1 MLKEKVTVTI
11 CGKPYNLRTNDAA
24 ALRRQA
30 EESDRRITEYC
41 KLMPNNPAP
50 KEDACV
56 FTVLDLLGELDTA
69 SAERDALAKRNSE
82 MTAAAEKGARATE
95 ENQRL
100 TAEIKELRKDS
111 VALEALQKSFTELE
125 GKNAQLAVPSG
136 SEQSAPMK
144 TAMRN
149 PTWTPQTRR

>member
-82 MTAAAEKGARATE
+82 MTAAAEKNGA
-95 ENQRL
+95 
-100 TAEIKELRKDS
+100 S
-111 VALEALQKSFTELE
+111 
-125 GKNAQLAVPSG
+125 LAHIIHPG
-136 SEQSAPMK
+136 
-144 TAMRN
+144 N
-149 PTWTPQTRR
+149 PLYKC

>member
-82 MTAAAEKGARATE
+82 MTAAAENGR
-95 ENQRL
+95 QPDRGRL
-100 TAEIKELRKDS
+100 
-111 VALEALQKSFTELE
+111 
-125 GKNAQLAVPSG
+125 
-136 SEQSAPMK
+136 
-144 TAMRN
+144 
-149 PTWTPQTRR
+149 

>member
-24 ALRRQA
+24 ALIRQA

-69 SAERDALAKRNSE
+69 TAERDDLARRNAG
-82 MTAAAEKGARATE
+82 MTADAEKGAKAVE

-100 TAEIKELRKDS
+100 NAEITELLKDSAALEKLRKS
-111 VALEALQKSFTELE
+111 YSELE
-125 GKNAQLAVPSG
+125 GKNAQLAATLREANQRADENG
-136 SEQSAPMK
+136 SAK
-144 TAMRN
+144 K
-149 PTWTPQTRR
+149 